1 MHKKKIITYNTFNKR
16 KEKWKKELY
25 KDKNIKKLSKK
36 LLIEADKFHFH
47 YLQTWKG
54 ETMIQTPD
62 DILAFQEIIYKTRPE
77 VVIEIGIAWGGSML
91 FYETLARNSS
101 IKKIIG
107 IDLFIPRDL
116 KKRIN
121 LKSNKS
127 KKIILIEGSSLDHNI
142 LSKIRKI
149 TKKYKNFFIHLDSD
163 HTSEHVF
170 KELVIYSKF
179 LNSNNYIVVG
189 DTIVADVPMQKHRP
203 RKWTKINNPF
213 FGLKKFLKNN
223 KKFKIDNTMNF
234 RQLLTNQP
242 SGYIFKK

>member
-1 MHKKKIITYNTFNKR
+1 
-16 KEKWKKELY
+16 
-25 KDKNIKKLSKK
+25 
-36 LLIEADKFHFH
+36 
-47 YLQTWKG
+47 
-54 ETMIQTPD
+54 MIQTPD

-77 VVIEIGIAWGGSML
+77 VIIEIGIAWGGSML

-107 IDLFIPRDL
+107 IDLFIPKDL

-142 LSKIRKI
+142 LSKVRKI
-149 TKKYKNFFIHLDSD
+149 TKNYKNFFIHLDSD
-163 HTSEHVF
+163 HTSEHVY
-170 KELVIYSKF
+170 KELMIYSKF

-189 DTIVADVPMQKHRP
+189 DTVVADIPMQKHRP

-223 KKFKIDNTMNF
+223 KKFKIDNTINF
-234 RQLLTNQP
+234 RQLLTNHP

>member
-25 KDKNIKKLSKK
+25 KDKNIQKLSKK
-36 LLIEADKFHFH
+36 LFIEADKLHFH

-77 VVIEIGIAWGGSML
+77 VIIEIGIAWGGSML

-107 IDLFIPRDL
+107 IDLFIPKDL

-142 LSKIRKI
+142 LSKVRKI
-149 TKKYKNFFIHLDSD
+149 TKNYKNFFIHLDSD
-163 HTSEHVF
+163 HTSEHVY
-170 KELVIYSKF
+170 KELMIYSKF

-189 DTIVADVPMQKHRP
+189 DTVVADIPMQKHRP

-223 KKFKIDNTMNF
+223 KKFKIDNTINF